1 MREDFILFFLY
12 PHFTPTAWLQV
23 WVCFCFCFLTYKRL
37 NRLSLSRRSVL
48 VLIQDLFKHLSFLDY
63 VLVIW
68 GASSPLLKRTWA
80 SILEGWE
87 KEKEKETVNSWS
99 CEGIWV
105 TLIFPHVLSQSTFIY
120 SCSFCSWFFSQWAGL
135 PMLICS

>member
-12 PHFTPTAWLQV
+12 PHFTPTAWLQL
-23 WVCFCFCFLTYKRL
+23 WVCFCFLTYKRL

-80 SILEGWE
+80 SILEGWV
-87 KEKEKETVNSWS
+87 KEKEKETGNSWS